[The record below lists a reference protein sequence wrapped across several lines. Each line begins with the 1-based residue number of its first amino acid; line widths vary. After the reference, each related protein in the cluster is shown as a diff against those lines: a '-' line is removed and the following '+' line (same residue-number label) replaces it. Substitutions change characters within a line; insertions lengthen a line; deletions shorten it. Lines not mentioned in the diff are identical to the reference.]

1 MFTIT
6 PAHPKDAAV
15 ARTALGLAP
24 LIDLDIPTRL
34 GLVDFWEQAC
44 ADLTTLTP
52 ARCGTLAA
60 TLADKNLRDAV
71 LMLSIGAD
79 PDLIR
84 EIATGTAPRDASAP
98 VTAAMLSAETGVQP
112 GERAQQI
119 IDVCAV
125 IVGHLAHGPSY
136 GLIAMMSWWQDE
148 DRQAAGAAALVA
160 NSLDPTFVPTY
171 LILETMRDGLAPGW
185 KARLHAT
192 FEDIVSTL
200 DEER

>member
-6 PAHPKDAAV
+6 PAHPADAAI
-15 ARTALGLAP
+15 ARTVLNLAP
-24 LIDLDIPTRL
+24 IINLDVPTRL
-34 GLVDFWEQAC
+34 GLVDSWEQAC
-44 ADLTTLTP
+44 ADLSTLTP

-60 TLADKNLRDAV
+60 TLADRHLRDAV

-98 VTAAMLSAETGVQP
+98 VTAAMLSAETGVEP

-119 IDVCAV
+119 VDVCAV

-136 GLIAMMSWWQDE
+136 GLLAMMSWWQD
-148 DRQAAGAAALVA
+148 DRRVAGAAAIVA

-171 LILETMRDGLAPGW
+171 LILETMREGLTPGW
-185 KARLHAT
+185 RARLNAT